1 MAIPKNNKE
10 IFLIMYP
17 NMDTA
22 SNYSAGDPKK
32 NSEAHKTS
40 GLYTITNYSKMLYH
54 VNFIK
59 CKISSFSFS
68 DVCINICQGEDFF
81 VSIL

>member
-1 MAIPKNNKE
+1 
-10 IFLIMYP
+10 MYP

-40 GLYTITNYSKMLYH
+40 GLYTITNYSKILYH
-54 VNFIK
+54 VNK
-59 CKISSFSFS
+59 M
-68 DVCINICQGEDFF
+68 
-81 VSIL
+81 

>member
-1 MAIPKNNKE
+1 
-10 IFLIMYP
+10 MYP

-40 GLYTITNYSKMLYH
+40 GLYTITK
-54 VNFIK
+54 
-59 CKISSFSFS
+59 
-68 DVCINICQGEDFF
+68 
-81 VSIL
+81 

>member
-1 MAIPKNNKE
+1 
-10 IFLIMYP
+10 MYP

-40 GLYTITNYSKMLYH
+40 GLYLITKYCSRIMYN
-54 VNFIK
+54 VK
-59 CKISSFSFS
+59 CKLHIDNILPSFNLF
-68 DVCINICQGEDFF
+68 
-81 VSIL
+81 

>member
-1 MAIPKNNKE
+1 
-10 IFLIMYP
+10 MYP

-40 GLYTITNYSKMLYH
+40 GLYLISKYCSRIMYN
-54 VNFIK
+54 VK
-59 CKISSFSFS
+59 CKLRTDNILPSFYLF
-68 DVCINICQGEDFF
+68 
-81 VSIL
+81 

>member
-1 MAIPKNNKE
+1 
-10 IFLIMYP
+10 MYP

-40 GLYTITNYSKMLYH
+40 GEFLYVWSCFTKPMHEI
-54 VNFIK
+54 
-59 CKISSFSFS
+59 
-68 DVCINICQGEDFF
+68 
-81 VSIL
+81 IL

>member
-1 MAIPKNNKE
+1 
-10 IFLIMYP
+10 MYP

-40 GLYTITNYSKMLYH
+40 GLYTITKYRSRIVYH
-54 VNFIK
+54 V
-59 CKISSFSFS
+59 IS
-68 DVCINICQGEDFF
+68 IN
-81 VSIL
+81 LL